1 MLYFHLATACTWSCD
16 LYQNIHEKSQ
26 LSLFSCQTLQK
37 DSEMIPELL
46 NTTSQ
51 SANLITPFWRNK
63 LAQKMG
69 TTLLQ
74 QLRNCDGNVA

>member
-1 MLYFHLATACTWSCD
+1 MSINLKIIADFG
-16 LYQNIHEKSQ
+16 
-26 LSLFSCQTLQK
+26 FSVAA
-37 DSEMIPELL
+37 IL
-46 NTTSQ
+46 NFNLDYAKNMFYSQ

>member
-1 MLYFHLATACTWSCD
+1 MYA
-16 LYQNIHEKSQ
+16 YSQ
-26 LSLFSCQTLQK
+26 C
-37 DSEMIPELL
+37 IAAY
-46 NTTSQ
+46 SQ
-51 SANLITPFWRNK
+51 SANLITPVWRNK